1 MKNPLFRYTLLIAAF
16 TLGLNGYSQKA
27 IFLIADG
34 IPADVLEQSSLPNI
48 QRVIH
53 DGTYL
58 RAHVGGDKGSYN
70 QSPTISA
77 VGYNSL
83 LTGVW
88 ANKHNVWDNNI
99 KNQNYNYIL

>member
-1 MKNPLFRYTLLIAAF
+1 MKNSLFRVTFLISAL
-16 TLGLNGYSQKA
+16 TIHLNGFSQKA
-27 IFLIADG
+27 IFVIADG

-58 RAHVGGDKGSYN
+58 RAHVGGDKGTYN

-88 ANKHNVWDNNI
+88 ANNSTEI
-99 KNQNYNYIL
+99 G

>member
-1 MKNPLFRYTLLIAAF
+1 MKKLILYISFLTLPFFIVENVF
-16 TLGLNGYSQKA
+16 SQKA
-27 IFLIADG
+27 IFVIADG

-53 DGTYL
+53 DGTYI
-58 RAHVGGDKGSYN
+58 RMHVGGDKGAYN

-88 ANKHNVWDNNI
+88 ANKHNV
-99 KNQNYNYIL
+99 